1 MHHLM
6 VENRGNTKL
15 LNNKNKEEEENIN
28 NNLAL
33 VENNIQDMKDLPKRE
48 NNKQFPR

>member
-1 MHHLM
+1 MHHLL
-6 VENRGNTKL
+6 VEKRGNTKQ

-28 NNLAL
+28 NNPAL
-33 VENNIQDMKDLPKRE
+33 VENNIQDMKELPKRE

>member
-1 MHHLM
+1 MHPQM

-33 VENNIQDMKDLPKRE
+33 VENNIQDMKELPKRE

>member
-15 LNNKNKEEEENIN
+15 LNNKSKEEEENTN
-28 NNLAL
+28 NNPAQI
-33 VENNIQDMKDLPKRE
+33 ENNMQDMKELPKRE